1 MTIAI
6 SGRLLSEYFITAL
19 VAVGVYLISAILMPM
34 YQLGDQEFYRK
45 FYELAEG
52 ASFSQAFELAWLTL
66 SSGEFGYPALV
77 WFFSG
82 ILDKDVFVSI
92 SNAFLAVVFL
102 RVGRRLGGNLLLLVL
117 VVLTNFYL
125 YVLYFGAER
134 LKYAVLFALLG
145 FLVWQKTGSRLR
157 GAFFGVLGVLFHSQ
171 ILILIASFF
180 SFFLVD
186 FFRQFLRPKILAAFF
201 LFLGI
206 ASVLAFYLQDY
217 WLLKLVAYGEGR
229 DPFDIMHLSK
239 VILISALIFYYSKYS
254 GRVLLAMIPFFVANA
269 FVGSSRIL
277 ILMYFVLMFYGL
289 RVRGGMSFG
298 LILVNL
304 YFSLQSIDFVANIM
318 SFGSG
323 FPLE

>member
-102 RVGRRLGGNLLLLVL
+102 RVGRRLGGN
-117 VVLTNFYL
+117 
-125 YVLYFGAER
+125 
-134 LKYAVLFALLG
+134 
-145 FLVWQKTGSRLR
+145 
-157 GAFFGVLGVLFHSQ
+157 
-171 ILILIASFF
+171 
-180 SFFLVD
+180 
-186 FFRQFLRPKILAAFF
+186 
-201 LFLGI
+201 
-206 ASVLAFYLQDY
+206 
-217 WLLKLVAYGEGR
+217 
-229 DPFDIMHLSK
+229 
-239 VILISALIFYYSKYS
+239 
-254 GRVLLAMIPFFVANA
+254 
-269 FVGSSRIL
+269 
-277 ILMYFVLMFYGL
+277 
-289 RVRGGMSFG
+289 
-298 LILVNL
+298 
-304 YFSLQSIDFVANIM
+304 
-318 SFGSG
+318 
-323 FPLE
+323 